1 MADLMIDGNASSF
14 RIRIGAVRVVV
25 KASGLV
31 FEDIF
36 GISEHQIIEV
46 LGGDA
51 GFNKRFNVVENQS
64 RIAAGRPDAFDLFR
78 GLNKNIV
85 KH

>member
-25 KASGLV
+25 KSSGLV

-64 RIAAGRPDAFDLFR
+64 RIAAGSPDAFDLFR
-78 GLNKNIV
+78 GLNKDIV

>member
-1 MADLMIDGNASSF
+1 MIDGNASSF

-31 FEDIF
+31 IEDIF

-51 GFNKRFNVVENQS
+51 GFNKGFNVVENQS
-64 RIAAGRPDAFDLFR
+64 RNAAGSPDAFDLFR
-78 GLNKNIV
+78 GLNKDIV